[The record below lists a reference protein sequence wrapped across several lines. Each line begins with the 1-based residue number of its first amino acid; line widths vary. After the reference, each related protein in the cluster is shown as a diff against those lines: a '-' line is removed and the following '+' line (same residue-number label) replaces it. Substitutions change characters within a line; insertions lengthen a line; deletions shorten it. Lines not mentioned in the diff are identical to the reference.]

1 MREFESSH
9 SSQAVRRSEKP
20 ALRRSAGAGAHVAP
34 FALLT
39 RPFGIEL
46 ANEGIEAV
54 LLLQAIE
61 RRPGSFLFES
71 EVQALVASGILSLDP
86 AVQGQCQQRA
96 DGAGQQI
103 GSG

>member
-1 MREFESSH
+1 M
-9 SSQAVRRSEKP
+9 
-20 ALRRSAGAGAHVAP
+20 G
-34 FALLT
+34 
-39 RPFGIEL
+39 PFGIEL

-54 LLLQAIE
+54 LLLQAVE
-61 RRPGSFLFES
+61 ARRPGSFLFKS
-71 EVQALVASGILSLDP
+71 EVQALVVSRILSLDP